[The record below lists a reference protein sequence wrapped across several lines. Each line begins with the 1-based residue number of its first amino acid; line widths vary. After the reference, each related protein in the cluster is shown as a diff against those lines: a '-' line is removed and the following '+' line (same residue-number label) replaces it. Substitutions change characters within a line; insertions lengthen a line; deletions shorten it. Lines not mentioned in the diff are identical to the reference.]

1 MYSYIRYCEE
11 CDGSDICDA
20 LVIILNVKIL
30 DNNNLYL
37 NLNVIIKLTKKLR
50 KIKVTM
56 G

>member
-1 MYSYIRYCEE
+1 MYSYIKYCEE

-20 LVIILNVKIL
+20 LVILNVKIL